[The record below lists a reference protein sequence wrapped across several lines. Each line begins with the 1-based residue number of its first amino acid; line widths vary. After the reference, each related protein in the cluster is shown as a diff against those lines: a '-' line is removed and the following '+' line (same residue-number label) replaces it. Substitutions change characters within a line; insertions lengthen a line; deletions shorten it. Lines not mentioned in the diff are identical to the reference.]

1 MDFNVFYNRLNL
13 KHRRPNLD
21 PSRASFSFAFSW
33 GSSKGTTCTALGF
46 PGSVRP
52 SGPPGSLPRAPQAF
66 GVPVLPEVTG
76 MPPPPYSSPA
86 GSPPPLPGTGDA
98 AHTCTIH
105 SPWAFPGP
113 VTPPRSLSVPPFTV
127 RATRA
132 RAGPLTAEAGGGP
145 GRGRGRAG
153 GCPVS
158 YVLCFFSIPTPRNAA
173 ANASGVEPK
182 SPLANFEP
190 LAGCGPPFSCPGD
203 RAALGARP
211 PPPPRGE
218 PPAPPFRGGE
228 RRPAA
233 GSPEGSDGAAAA
245 PANGGRTPGHPPPA
259 PARHGESPA
268 PPPAPRTAALA
279 AAAGPGRQS
288 GG

>member
-211 PPPPRGE
+211 PPPPAGS
-218 PPAPPFRGGE
+218 
-228 RRPAA
+228 RPHPHSAA
-233 GSPEGSDGAAAA
+233 GRGDPPRAHRKEVTGPLPPLQMAAA
-245 PANGGRTPGHPPPA
+245 PRGTPLPRPPATASHRLRPPPR
-259 PARHGESPA
+259 ARRP
-268 PPPAPRTAALA
+268 
-279 AAAGPGRQS
+279 
-288 GG
+288 